1 MVLESIMICLDNSEW
16 MRNGDYSPS
25 RFEAQNETVNY
36 LSSAKTQG
44 NPETNIGF
52 LSMAGKRIDVHMTP
66 TRNLGAIMTSLQ
78 KEVKIGGKSNFVGGL
93 KTAQLVLKN
102 RQNKNQKPRIIMFVG
117 SPVDDDTKE
126 LVKLAKT
133 FKKNSIAVD
142 IINFGAENT
151 ANDNPEKIEQFIQ
164 ACNSTDNSH
173 LVNIPPG
180 PHVFSDLVL
189 TSSIMMESP
198 GVMPQHSG
206 GGGVVGAGNQA
217 VDPNT
222 DPELAMVLKMS
233 MEEAKQKDKKSTD
246 TKPAAKPPASA
257 SASAPASASAAPF
270 SSTPAAVPTS
280 STPAPA
286 PASSTPGAA
295 SSSSSMGIYI
305 MEEDGMSEAD
315 LAQAIAMSMG
325 ASGGD
330 AEPAPTPAPSA
341 TSATVAPS
349 VAPTPA
355 MTPAPIPATASTPS
369 SAMDDVQ
376 TTGDDLKEVLR
387 DKDFLKE
394 ILGGVGNEQLEIDDI
409 ISKLTG
415 DDEEGNK
422 EDQDKNKKKDDKSK
436 PWTQKIK

>member
-436 PWTQKIK
+436 P

>member
-180 PHVFSDLVL
+180 PHVFS
-189 TSSIMMESP
+189 I
-198 GVMPQHSG
+198 
-206 GGGVVGAGNQA
+206 
-217 VDPNT
+217 
-222 DPELAMVLKMS
+222 
-233 MEEAKQKDKKSTD
+233 
-246 TKPAAKPPASA
+246 
-257 SASAPASASAAPF
+257 
-270 SSTPAAVPTS
+270 
-280 STPAPA
+280 
-286 PASSTPGAA
+286 
-295 SSSSSMGIYI
+295 
-305 MEEDGMSEAD
+305 
-315 LAQAIAMSMG
+315 
-325 ASGGD
+325 
-330 AEPAPTPAPSA
+330 
-341 TSATVAPS
+341 
-349 VAPTPA
+349 
-355 MTPAPIPATASTPS
+355 
-369 SAMDDVQ
+369 
-376 TTGDDLKEVLR
+376 
-387 DKDFLKE
+387 
-394 ILGGVGNEQLEIDDI
+394 
-409 ISKLTG
+409 
-415 DDEEGNK
+415 
-422 EDQDKNKKKDDKSK
+422 
-436 PWTQKIK
+436 WC